1 MGYIVV
7 SIFAFIVGILLGQ
20 DIERGKYLEKI
31 QAMKA
36 LVKRNDKILEAK
48 EKEVDKQKKE
58 ILN

>member
-1 MGYIVV
+1 MEFIIGYIVV

-20 DIERGKYLEKI
+20 DVERGKYLEKI

-48 EKEVDKQKKE
+48 EVDKQKKKY
-58 ILN
+58 

>member
-48 EKEVDKQKKE
+48 EKEVVKF
-58 ILN
+58 IRIYR

>member
-48 EKEVDKQKKE
+48 RKRS
-58 ILN
+58 

>member
-48 EKEVDKQKKE
+48 EKEVDKQKKKY
-58 ILN
+58 